1 MSSDSSRRTQG
12 LWLAAVAA
20 ILFSAKAIVAKFI
33 YRHGVDALTLM
44 ALRMALSLPVF
55 ATVAVIET
63 RRARA
68 SADRLNG
75 RELALI
81 VLLGILGY
89 YLASLLDF
97 AGLQYVSAAL
107 ERLILFLT
115 PTLVLL
121 IGVIAWRKPANARQ
135 WLALATSYAG
145 IVLVFWDNLRVGGGH
160 VLLGS
165 ALIFGAALSYAI
177 YLSLSGEMVKRVG
190 SLRLVAY
197 AMCVSTT
204 ATCVH
209 FVLSHPASLLIQPP
223 AVYGLSLINAVFCT
237 VLPVY
242 MTMFAVA
249 RIGAPTVAQFSVIGP
264 VSLVFLGWWL
274 LGEAITPLQLLGTA
288 VVVAG
293 VWVVTQ
299 TKSPVAAPANE

>member
-1 MSSDSSRRTQG
+1 MSSETNRHAQG
-12 LWLAAVAA
+12 LWLAAIAA

-44 ALRMALSLPVF
+44 MLRMAMSLPVF
-55 ATVAVIET
+55 AAVAILET

-68 SADRLNG
+68 RDDRLSA
-75 RELALI
+75 RELARI
-81 VLLGILGY
+81 VLLGVLGY

-97 AGLQYVSAAL
+97 AGLQYVSASL

-115 PTLVLL
+115 PTLVLV
-121 IGVIAWRKPANARQ
+121 IGVLVWRKPSTARQ

-145 IVLVFWDNLRVGGGH
+145 IVLVFWDNLRVGGEH
-160 VLLGS
+160 VMLGS
-165 ALIFGAALSYAI
+165 ALIFGAALSYAM
-177 YLSLSGEMVKRVG
+177 YLSLSGEMVARVG

-197 AMCVSTT
+197 AMCVSTAMT
-204 ATCVH
+204 LAH
-209 FVLSHPASLLIQPP
+209 FLLTHPLTLLAQPMPVL
-223 AVYGLSLINAVFCT
+223 GLSLVNAVMCT

-249 RIGAPTVAQFSVIGP
+249 RVGAATVAQFSLLGP

-274 LGEAITPLQLLGTA
+274 LDEPITALQLIGTA
-288 VVVAG
+288 IVVLG
-293 VWVVTQ
+293 VWGVTRAGTPQ
-299 TKSPVAAPANE
+299 NKSPAR